1 MTFARALARR
11 LAARLLHRTAR
22 VPAPV
27 DPAFRQYVKEAG
39 DAVAYL
45 EANPDVAAAGID
57 ALTHWLEHGLEEG
70 RPFPGIEMRRG
81 AMAASCTQPEWRRF
95 TWRNKPIALRK
106 QMILP
111 SRITRQIMAQARH
124 DLGLLAP
131 GADAIPHVRQF
142 QAPDLFDRDG
152 IDVARVFASVP
163 ERPSNVLIIPFL
175 LSGGAEKYAADLAAA
190 LAAAR
195 SGPTLVLVTAQTAED
210 ARGWQELSILAPM
223 QQAMVMFWRDACGSF
238 GGTNP
243 ATLARFL
250 NALRPE
256 RIIVINSD
264 VGLEAVARFGRGL
277 SQFARLAC
285 AYFSISKN
293 AIGAPYG
300 ARFPRR
306 TLPFA
311 MALTDN
317 DPMAETLTRLHG
329 EIQGPGI
336 AVLPPRLPP
345 ADAARF
351 GARLSARRA
360 RPITPGAGRRW
371 AWVSRVEPYKGTAIL
386 AELAKARPADRFDIF
401 GPHQADPHSLGLG
414 LRNIT
419 LKGTL
424 PDVSEADFSAYDGF
438 LFTSLF
444 EGMPNV
450 VLEMSQ
456 QAIPM
461 VLAEVGG
468 LRGTLDDTAA
478 IFVRHGNN
486 TEESAKAFSAALDR
500 LAALSAEE
508 AASMAAAAHHQV
520 LARHSPE
527 AHAQR
532 VALLFGL
539 T

>member
-1 MTFARALARR
+1 MSQLAVARR
-11 LAARLLHRTAR
+11 LAVRLVQSLARAR
-22 VPAPV
+22 EPV
-27 DPAFRQYVKEAG
+27 DPQFRQFVKEAG
-39 DAVAYL
+39 DAAAYL
-45 EANPDVAAAGID
+45 EANPDVAAAGLD
-57 ALTHWLEHGLEEG
+57 ALRHWLEYGLEEG
-70 RPFPGIEMRRG
+70 REFPGIEIRRRSMG
-81 AMAASCTQPEWRRF
+81 TSCTQADWRRF
-95 TWRNKPIALRK
+95 TWRNESIAIRK
-106 QMILP
+106 RIIVP
-111 SRITRQIMAQARH
+111 SQIIRQIMAQAHH
-124 DLGLLAP
+124 DLAILAP
-131 GADAIPHVRQF
+131 GADAIPHLRQF

-152 IDVARVFASVP
+152 IDVSRVFALVP

-175 LSGGAEKYAADLAAA
+175 LSGGAEKYAADLVAA
-190 LAAAR
+190 LATAS
-195 SGPTLVLVTAQTAED
+195 SGQTLVLVTAQTAEE
-210 ARGWQELSILAPM
+210 AQGWQELSILAPLK
-223 QQAMVMFWRDACGSF
+223 QAMVVFWRDACRSF

-250 NALRPE
+250 NALRPD

-277 SQFARLAC
+277 SQFSRLAC

-317 DPMAETLTRLHG
+317 DPMAETLMRLHG

-336 AVLPPRLPP
+336 AVLPPRVPP
-345 ADAARF
+345 ADDARFAARL
-351 GARLSARRA
+351 RSRA
-360 RPITPGAGRRW
+360 RPITAGAGRRW
-371 AWVSRVEPYKGTAIL
+371 VWVSRVEPYKGTAIL
-386 AELAKARPADRFDIF
+386 AELAKVRPADRFDIF

-424 PDVSEADFSAYDGF
+424 ADVTKADFSAYDGF

-486 TEESAKAFSAALDR
+486 TKESVKAFSAALDR
-500 LAALSAEE
+500 LAAMTAEE
-508 AASMAAAAHHQV
+508 AATMVTAAHHQV

-527 AHAQR
+527 AHAQG
-532 VALLFGL
+532 VATIFGL
-539 T
+539 K